1 MPPSWEGHGCPVGPA
16 GGRRVRGVSSD
27 VRKRGCPVRGT
38 GPSAVRL
45 PYAVS
50 AARRGVASGGV
61 PIFVRVRHART
72 SLIGCLTTAL
82 SLMVATPGPV
92 AARGPATTLSTPS
105 CPASGAPA
113 SAVPATAGGAWE
125 LTSTRFGEAEGYDPY
140 VGNGYL
146 GHRVPP
152 AGTGYA
158 VRAEKTGWPLY
169 TPRYDGA
176 FVTGLY
182 GAEPGT
188 TEGREVLAALPS
200 WTPLDLRVGTE
211 TFGADTPPGRISR
224 YRQTLFLA
232 CGLVRTSLRWTTA
245 DGRATDLVYEVL
257 TDRSDVHAG
266 AVRLTLTPR
275 WSGTATVTGR
285 LDERGAR
292 RMTVAADGTFRTHGT
307 EVDGA
312 VVQTLRPGGPA
323 LTQDVRVRAGR
334 SYTVEKYVGVDTSLT
349 SRTPLASAR
358 EASLRAA
365 GRGWERV
372 LADSAAVW
380 RRDWSS
386 DVLVPGSPDL
396 QRWLRAAQYG
406 LLAATRPGA
415 SESVAPAGTT
425 SDNYAGMIF
434 WDAETWM
441 YPGLLATRP
450 ELARTVVEYRYR
462 TRDAARAN
470 AEKLGYD
477 GLFYPWT
484 SASRGRLDSECQSWD
499 PPHCLTQIHLQGDVA
514 LAVWQYWLA
523 TGDRAWLAERGWPL
537 LRGIADFWASRA
549 TANAD
554 GSWSVVN
561 VAGPDE
567 YSNGVTDGVFTN
579 AVAATALRNAARA
592 AGLLGEPA
600 PAAWQRVAD
609 GLRIPYDAERQIFL
623 QYAGYNGSTIKQ
635 ADTVLLMYP
644 LEWPMEPAAAAAT
657 LDFYAART
665 DPDGPAMTDS
675 VHAIDAAAIGEPGC
689 ATYTYLQRSVRP
701 FMRGPFE
708 LFSEARGEKS
718 GAEDPLSGFPAED
731 FLTGK
736 GGFLQVFTHGLTG
749 LRLREDGIR
758 LDPTLPPQLRAG
770 VTLKGLRH
778 RGRTYD
784 LAIGPRTTT
793 VRLVSGAPFTVHTPA
808 GPRLLTGTLTL
819 PTRRP
824 DLTPTEDA
832 ARCRPVAA
840 DSEAPGLY
848 AEAAVDG
855 SPATAWSPDGA
866 TGTLTVDLDHALRIT
881 SVTPAW
887 SDVPPVAHTVET
899 SVDGRFW
906 RPFLPGATARK
917 VRVTV
922 VAADAA
928 KPAGITELTVR

>member
-1 MPPSWEGHGCPVGPA
+1 MTP
-16 GGRRVRGVSSD
+16 
-27 VRKRGCPVRGT
+27 
-38 GPSAVRL
+38 
-45 PYAVS
+45 
-50 AARRGVASGGV
+50 
-61 PIFVRVRHART
+61 ART
-72 SLIGCLTTAL
+72 SLAGCLATAL
-82 SLMVATPGPV
+82 LTVIVTPGQV
-92 AARGPATTLSTPS
+92 AAHDSGPSPAPPS
-105 CPASGAPA
+105 CTAEASPAAAPPASD
-113 SAVPATAGGAWE
+113 TAWE
-125 LTSTRFGEAEGYDPY
+125 LTSTRYGEAEGYDPY

-158 VRAEKTGWPLY
+158 ERPEKTGWPLY

-188 TEGREVLAALPS
+188 TEGREVLAALPA
-200 WTPLDLRVGTE
+200 WTPLDVRVGPE
-211 TFGADTPPGRISR
+211 TFGPDTPSGRISH

-245 DGRATDLVYEVL
+245 AGRATDLVYEVL

-275 WSGTATVTGR
+275 WTGTATVTGR
-285 LDERGAR
+285 LDARGAR
-292 RMTVAADGTFRTHGT
+292 RMTVADDGTFRTHGT
-307 EVDGA
+307 DVDGA
-312 VVQTLRPGGPA
+312 VVQSLRPARDQGGAPG
-323 LTQDVRVRAGR
+323 LVRELRVRAGR
-334 SYTVEKYVGVDTSLT
+334 SYTVEKYVGVDTALT

-358 EASLRAA
+358 AASGRAA
-365 GRGWERV
+365 GRGWARV
-372 LADSAAVW
+372 LADSAAIW
-380 RRDWSS
+380 HREWSS
-386 DVLVPGSPDL
+386 DVLVPGRPDL

-406 LLAATRPGA
+406 LLAATRTGA
-415 SESVAPAGTT
+415 SDSIAPAGAT

-470 AEKLGYD
+470 AAKLGYD

-499 PPHCLTQIHLQGDVA
+499 PPHCLTQNHLQGDVA

-523 TGDRAWLAERGWPL
+523 TGDRTWLAERGWPL
-537 LRGIADFWASRA
+537 LSGIADFWASRA
-549 TANAD
+549 TPNAD

-579 AVAATALRNAARA
+579 AVAATALRDAARA
-592 AGLLGEPA
+592 AALLGHPA

-609 GLRIPYDAERQIFL
+609 GLRIPYDAARGIYL

-644 LEWPMEPAAAAAT
+644 LEWPMEPGAAAAT

-701 FMRGPFE
+701 FMRGPFG
-708 LFSEARGEKS
+708 LFSEARGAKA
-718 GAEDPLSGFPAED
+718 GASDPLSGFPAED

-758 LDPTLPPQLRAG
+758 LDPVLPPQLGSG

-784 LAIGPRTTT
+784 IALGPRTTT
-793 VRLVSGAPFTVHTPA
+793 VRLVSGDPFTVHTPA
-808 GPRLLTGTLTL
+808 GPKRLASTLVL

-824 DLTPTEDA
+824 DLAPTDDA
-832 ARCRPVAA
+832 ARCRPATA
-840 DSEAPGLY
+840 DSESPGLY

-866 TGTLTVDLDHALRIT
+866 TGTLTVRLDRTLRIT
-881 SVTPAW
+881 AVTPVW
-887 SDVPPVAHTVET
+887 SDVPPASHTVET
-899 SVDGRFW
+899 SADGRSW
-906 RPFLPGATARK
+906 HPYVPGRAARE

-922 VAADAA
+922 VSADPA
-928 KPAGITELTVR
+928 KPAGIAELGVR